1 MTGRSKKKRSGLPCP
16 QRSVVRRAG
25 WFRVTA
31 TCRPHVNSIVPR
43 FSVSVLPSVW
53 VVQTY
58 LYGAAQ
64 VSTMDAGVI
73 DPTGHAT
80 GYTGRSIEERVSA
93 LEGMIANQNRIFDML
108 HEGQQNLRADIAEL
122 RTETNM
128 RITEMRED
136 MDKRFGEMSERIA
149 EMDVRLNAKID
160 STFKWLLG
168 VQIAMWV
175 TIIAAVLL

>member
-1 MTGRSKKKRSGLPCP
+1 
-16 QRSVVRRAG
+16 
-25 WFRVTA
+25 
-31 TCRPHVNSIVPR
+31 
-43 FSVSVLPSVW
+43 
-53 VVQTY
+53 
-58 LYGAAQ
+58 
-64 VSTMDAGVI
+64 MDAGVI

-128 RITEMRED
+128 RIAEMREDMDKRFAEMRED
-136 MDKRFGEMSERIA
+136 MDKRFGDIDKRFGEMNERIT
-149 EMDVRLNAKID
+149 RLGTRIDMTNTKMD

>member
-1 MTGRSKKKRSGLPCP
+1 
-16 QRSVVRRAG
+16 
-25 WFRVTA
+25 
-31 TCRPHVNSIVPR
+31 
-43 FSVSVLPSVW
+43 
-53 VVQTY
+53 
-58 LYGAAQ
+58 
-64 VSTMDAGVI
+64 
-73 DPTGHAT
+73 
-80 GYTGRSIEERVSA
+80 
-93 LEGMIANQNRIFDML
+93 MIANQNRIFDML

-136 MDKRFGEMSERIA
+136 MDKRFGEVSERIA

>member
-1 MTGRSKKKRSGLPCP
+1 
-16 QRSVVRRAG
+16 
-25 WFRVTA
+25 
-31 TCRPHVNSIVPR
+31 
-43 FSVSVLPSVW
+43 
-53 VVQTY
+53 
-58 LYGAAQ
+58 
-64 VSTMDAGVI
+64 MDAGVI

-136 MDKRFGEMSERIA
+136 MDKRFGEMNERIT
-149 EMDVRLNAKID
+149 RLGTRIDMANTKMD